1 MGSGAGGGCGVGAG
15 LPGMWPDLSPG
26 VHTFWLNDLG
36 KLLTPVQPRTPLVS
50 VSPVGPLPGVG
61 RTMGAE
67 ARTALHI

>member
-1 MGSGAGGGCGVGAG
+1 
-15 LPGMWPDLSPG
+15 MWPDLSPG